1 MGDSVMSF
9 IGSIGDLFAGLGDV
23 GKLIGE
29 GKFMDA
35 FLKLGE
41 SLSKFFLDAI
51 NNLFTFGA
59 KLFGMEFAEGETI
72 FSKIA
77 DGFRNIITDITNWL
91 GGIGDSVLNFVTDL
105 SLFKFITDFVN
116 GIITDFKT
124 IFSSETTLSEKI
136 SAAFSAITS
145 YIFAPLNA
153 AINIFKDIFNL
164 GEPEE
169 SFSIQEF
176 IGGV

>member
-1 MGDSVMSF
+1 MSF

-41 SLSKFFLDAI
+41 SLGKFFLDSI

-77 DGFRNIITDITNWL
+77 DGFRNIITDYKW
-91 GGIGDSVLNFVTDL
+91 VLLVFVL
-105 SLFKFITDFVN
+105 WQGRRNVQFVRILDVHRRRMDRELLKK
-116 GIITDFKT
+116 GTII
-124 IFSSETTLSEKI
+124 IRRHM
-136 SAAFSAITS
+136 
-145 YIFAPLNA
+145 P
-153 AINIFKDIFNL
+153 
-164 GEPEE
+164 
-169 SFSIQEF
+169 
-176 IGGV
+176 